1 MAHLGAI
8 LKHPNMFGLRVI
20 ATGLYTIGS
29 RLQAN
34 IVTSLQVLHA
44 LLEFYP
50 NQRVF
55 RILLH
60 NSLSFLLL
68 LEKTILPVL
77 PSPHQARWVWF
88 LSLLLFCYRSSG
100 MDRFCLPA
108 DAGESGRVAAAMHPR

>member
-44 LLEFYP
+44 LLKFYP

-77 PSPHQARWVWF
+77 PSQH
-88 LSLLLFCYRSSG
+88 LSSLLRQTRGRGQGWGRSPHGHVSLLK
-100 MDRFCLPA
+100 CSA
-108 DAGESGRVAAAMHPR
+108 